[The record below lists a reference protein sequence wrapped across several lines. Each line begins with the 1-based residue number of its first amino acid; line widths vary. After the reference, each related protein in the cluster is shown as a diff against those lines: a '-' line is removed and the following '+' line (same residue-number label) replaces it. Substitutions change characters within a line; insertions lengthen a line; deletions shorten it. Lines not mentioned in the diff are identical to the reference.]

1 MRNAQRL
8 RMRRFAMSVATYCV
22 VILATGL
29 MTRLGL
35 GMMSPGRWGAFI
47 GIALLG
53 NCVFFILFRTNA
65 NLRFSDPSL
74 TREQIVYSAFWGLVP
89 LHGMPEA
96 RPVILMF
103 YLPAYSFGVLRLT
116 RRQYFRVT
124 VCVMGL
130 YASLL
135 AVEYSQARS
144 GFSIQYEM
152 FLFVLFGILL
162 TWFAIFGGYVTG
174 LRHRLRAQNEEIRI
188 EIEERRRAHIE
199 KDNLILE
206 LKDALAKV
214 KSLSGLLPI
223 CASCKRIRDDRG
235 YWNQLESY
243 VREHSTAEFS
253 HGICPECT
261 ARLYPELRLPTS
273 PK

>member
-1 MRNAQRL
+1 MWSAQRL
-8 RMRRFAMSVATYCV
+8 RLRRFVMSVVTYCV
-22 VILATGL
+22 VIIATGL

-35 GMMSPGRWGAFI
+35 GMMTPGRWGVFI
-47 GIALLG
+47 GIAILG

-74 TREQIVYSAFWGLVP
+74 TREQILYSAFWGLVP

-103 YLPAYSFGVLRLT
+103 YLPAFSFGVLRLT
-116 RRQYFRVT
+116 RRQYLRVT
-124 VCVMGL
+124 ECVMGL

-135 AVEYSQARS
+135 AVEYFQARA
-144 GFSIQYEM
+144 GFSMQYEL

-162 TWFAIFGGYVTG
+162 SWFAVFGGFVTD
-174 LRHRLRAQNEEIRI
+174 LRRRLRAQNEEIRI

-199 KDNLILE
+199 KDNLIVE
-206 LKDALAKV
+206 LREALAKV

-223 CASCKRIRDDRG
+223 CASCKRVRDDRG

-273 PK
+273 PE